1 MRQEG
6 HLTQL
11 NNIQK
16 SATGG
21 RIAPTLVKKPQTSP
35 HRQAE
40 GAPSVKDSF
49 SMGTLESHGGNR
61 SNQSLSL
68 HERLEKKKKERE
80 KELDQAV
87 EEKLQALKEGPK
99 SNAPSTLPTIFED
112 GLLGPVKTPS
122 MGHSAPPLC
131 GSGNPMGDTFGSGYG
146 SSAGDSDFSLPEDQ
160 GQIAEQREQIQRE
173 LQQQKSELQQKAQEE
188 LQAAQESAQ
197 QSAQSALGSA
207 QSSVSSEPE
216 ITLQPDSS
224 STSTYSPEELEQQ
237 VAETVKEAAVDGQ
250 PATQMRLEE
259 AEAALKAAQGEIADA
274 GGAVAKSNPTFS
286 TDLGVLM
293 EQFSRS
299 DSQVEQSVIHG
310 ALDQLLDS
318 AGDGM
323 KEQVD
328 KIRGQLQN
336 MYDQADKAWK
346 AREEAANT
354 AFLSAGT
361 VKSEDSAQRAA
372 GQRADD
378 STFLKQLVAQRLSN
392 TQNVDSDTLM
402 TALENKGLL

>member
-11 NNIQK
+11 NSIQK
-16 SATGG
+16 LATGG
-21 RIAPTLVKKPQTSP
+21 RIAPTVVKRAQTSP
-35 HRQAE
+35 HRQTE
-40 GAPSVKDSF
+40 GSPSVQDSL
-49 SMGTLESHGGNR
+49 SLSAPKNENLIHGGR
-61 SNQSLSL
+61 SGHTSSL
-68 HERLEKKKKERE
+68 HERLDKKKKERE
-80 KELDQAV
+80 KALDQAV
-87 EEKLQALKEGPK
+87 EKKLQVLKEGPK

-112 GLLGPVKTPS
+112 GLLGPSKTPS

-131 GSGNPMGDTFGSGYG
+131 GSGNPMGDSFGSSCG
-146 SSAGDSDFSLPEDQ
+146 SSAPDSDFSLPEDQ
-160 GQIAEQREQIQRE
+160 GQIADQVDQLRRQAEQTKQDI
-173 LQQQKSELQQKAQEE
+173 QEE
-188 LQAAQESAQ
+188 TRAAQESAQ

-207 QSSVSSEPE
+207 QSSIPSDPE
-216 ITLQPDSS
+216 ITLQPDPSS
-224 STSTYSPEELEQQ
+224 DNTYSPEQLEQQ
-237 VAETVKEAAVDGQ
+237 VAETVKDAAVGGQ
-250 PATQMRLEE
+250 PAAQMRLEE
-259 AEAALKAAQGEIADA
+259 AEQALKAAQGEIAEA
-274 GGAVAKSNPTFS
+274 SGAVAKSNPTFS

-310 ALDQLLDS
+310 ALDQLLDT

-354 AFLSAGT
+354 ALLSAGT

-402 TALENKGLL
+402 AALENKGLL

>member
-11 NNIQK
+11 STIQK
-16 SATGG
+16 LATGG
-21 RIAPTLVKKPQTSP
+21 RIAPPVVKKSQAS
-35 HRQAE
+35 HHQHAE
-40 GAPSVKDSF
+40 GTVSVQD
-49 SMGTLESHGGNR
+49 
-61 SNQSLSL
+61 SLSL
-68 HERLEKKKKERE
+68 GTPRGAGGIPQAQPSVLRERLEKKKKERE

-87 EEKLQALKEGPK
+87 EKKLQSLKEGPK

-112 GLLGPVKTPS
+112 GLLGPVKSPS
-122 MGHSAPPLC
+122 MGTSAPPLC
-131 GSGNPMGDTFGSGYG
+131 GSGNPMSDTFGISYG
-146 SSAGDSDFSLPEDQ
+146 SSAGNSDFSLPEDQ
-160 GQIAEQREQIQRE
+160 GQIAEQVDQLRRQAEQTKQDI
-173 LQQQKSELQQKAQEE
+173 QEE
-188 LQAAQESAQ
+188 TRAAQESAQ

-207 QSSVSSEPE
+207 QSSVSSDPE

-224 STSTYSPEELEQQ
+224 STNTYSAEELEQQ

-250 PATQMRLEE
+250 PAAQMRLEE

-274 GGAVAKSNPTFS
+274 GGAAAKANPTFS
-286 TDLGVLM
+286 NDLGVLM

-310 ALDQLLDS
+310 ALDQLLDN
-318 AGDGM
+318 AGDGL
-323 KEQVD
+323 KEQVE

-354 AFLSAGT
+354 ALLNAGT
-361 VKSEDSAQRAA
+361 VKSEDSAQRSA

-378 STFLKQLVAQRLSN
+378 STFLQQLVAQRLSN
-392 TQNVDSDTLM
+392 TQNVDSDTM
-402 TALENKGLL
+402 MAALENKGLL